1 MKYKVVELK
10 SDNKKGILLIE
21 EKQYV
26 WGYSLNLIITEDERL
41 VAIPS
46 DDFIVIGEIDVDD

>member
-21 EKQYV
+21 EKQYA
-26 WGYSLNLIITEDERL
+26 WGCSLNLIITEDERL
-41 VAIPS
+41 VAIS
-46 DDFIVIGEIDVDD
+46 SNDFTIIGEIDIDD